1 MRIATEIIEDIC
13 QNSVEE
19 GWAGGLR
26 LGKLICISSYGHL
39 QALAMKEEV
48 KEHGQEET
56 HSQFASLRFCNS
68 CILI

>member
-19 GWAGGLR
+19 GWGGGLR
-26 LGKLICISSYGHL
+26 LGKLICISSYGNF
-39 QALAMKEEV
+39 QALAMKE
-48 KEHGQEET
+48 HRQEET